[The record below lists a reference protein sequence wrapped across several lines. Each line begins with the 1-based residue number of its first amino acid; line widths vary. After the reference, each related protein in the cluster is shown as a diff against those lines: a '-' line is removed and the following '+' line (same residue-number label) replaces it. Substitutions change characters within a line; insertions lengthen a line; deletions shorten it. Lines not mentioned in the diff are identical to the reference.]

1 MAKPSEVRYEVHVND
16 GGRWTVFTDASTR
29 GRAIKEAQALL
40 GNGKFDAAKVTED
53 RGQTREILVWQKEAQ
68 RVQKAETIT
77 PVEDAPVCEKLDDFY
92 VFEARITAGRLLRQF
107 MDTRAITPLEFFH
120 DTGLIREFTRN
131 DDMKLQAMQC
141 IAGILARKTKKK
153 PVEMM
158 DFLENIADEMTKRA
172 QALDDLDRYSGTLD
186 GGIGASVA
194 EIAKMVGP
202 GERDV
207 ALRGVLARRLR
218 KSRDWEGKLIAM
230 LDLAD
235 KSTGQDGFALID
247 EAIAE
252 ILDGSEAVQELLGYR
267 RNLATAL
274 EVMIQ
279 VVTGA
284 HRQGG
289 DDAPTVLSRLS
300 ATIERGQLPRARA
313 SLTDRVIRT
322 LSSLAPLTK
331 GDRRVQ
337 QGAFRT
343 LAQQLIGS
351 TMFVNSGA
359 LCVAATLRAK
369 SVMKDE
375 FADESTDEA
384 IQVMIALL
392 PTFATK
398 LGYLLDLHGT
408 DFGARS
414 QEHIISCL
422 ADLLASITSVAQ
434 IEERGASNERIVR
447 AAAGIRDRLLATT
460 LPQEW
465 RQRFAKRIY
474 DLLITHA
481 NPSVV
486 AQAAPAARQ
495 TQSVAQ
501 PTKSDQVAANRAV
514 TAPAKSAAEEAKRT
528 FAAGEILFSE
538 GEAGDIA
545 YLIVSGS
552 VDILKRAGERDIVI
566 GQVGPGDI
574 IGEMALIDSQPRM
587 ASARTTVE
595 TIVNV
600 IPREAIKARLDK
612 LEKFDPV
619 LRRLMGTFVDRMRD
633 FRYISADS

>member
-1 MAKPSEVRYEVHVND
+1 MAKPSEVRYEVHVSD

-29 GRAIKEAQALL
+29 GRAIQEAQALL
-40 GNGKFDAAKVTED
+40 GSGKFDAAKVTED
-53 RGQTREILVWQKEAQ
+53 RGQTREILVWQEDAP
-68 RVQKAETIT
+68 RVQKAKTIT
-77 PVEDAPVCEKLDDFY
+77 PIDDAPVCQSLDDFY
-92 VFEARITAGRLLRQF
+92 AFEARIAAGRLLRQF
-107 MDTRAITPLEFFH
+107 MDTRALTPLEFFH
-120 DTGLIREFTRN
+120 DYGLIREFTRN
-131 DDMKLQAMQC
+131 DDMNLKAMQC
-141 IAGILARKTKKK
+141 IAGILARKSKKK

-158 DFLENIADEMTKRA
+158 DFLEDMAGKIIKRA
-172 QALDDLDRYSGTLD
+172 EALGDLDRYSKTLD
-186 GGIGASVA
+186 GGIGAAVG
-194 EIAKMVGP
+194 EIATAMAP
-202 GERDV
+202 SERDFT
-207 ALRGVLARRLR
+207 LRGVLARRLR

-252 ILDGSEAVQELLGYR
+252 ILDGSEAIQEILGYR

-284 HRQGG
+284 HRQGDG
-289 DDAPTVLSRLS
+289 TPTVLVRLS
-300 ATIERGQLPRARA
+300 VLIERGQLPRART

-322 LSSLAPLTK
+322 LSSLTPLTK
-331 GDRRVQ
+331 GDRREQ
-337 QGAFRT
+337 QDAFRT

-351 TMFVNSGA
+351 TMFVNSGP

-369 SVMKDE
+369 SVMKYE
-375 FADESTDEA
+375 FADESTDKA
-384 IQVMIALL
+384 IQAMIALL

-422 ADLLASITSVAQ
+422 ADLLASITSVSQ
-434 IEERGASNERIVR
+434 IEEPGASNERIVR

-474 DLLITHA
+474 DLLLTHA
-481 NPSVV
+481 NPN
-486 AQAAPAARQ
+486 AAPVRPG
-495 TQSVAQ
+495 QSPRPAVA
-501 PTKSDQVAANRAV
+501 K
-514 TAPAKSAAEEAKRT
+514 APADPATASAKPSGEEAKRT
-528 FAAGEILFSE
+528 FAAGEILFGE

-545 YLIVSGS
+545 FLIVSGS

-566 GQVGPGDI
+566 GQVGPGNI

-587 ASARTTVE
+587 ASARATVE
-595 TIVNV
+595 TTVNV
-600 IPREAIKARLDK
+600 IPRDAIKARLDR

-633 FRYISADS
+633 LRYISADS

>member
-1 MAKPSEVRYEVHVND
+1 MAEPSEVRYEVHVSD

-29 GRAIKEAQALL
+29 GRAIQEAQALL
-40 GNGKFDAAKVTED
+40 GSGKFDAAKVTED
-53 RGQTREILVWQKEAQ
+53 RGQTREILVWQEDAP

-77 PVEDAPVCEKLDDFY
+77 PIDDAPVCEKLDDFY
-92 VFEARITAGRLLRQF
+92 AFEARIAAGRLLRQF
-107 MDTRAITPLEFFH
+107 MDTRVLTPLEFFH
-120 DTGLIREFTRN
+120 DLGVIREFTRN
-131 DDMKLQAMQC
+131 DDMNLQAMQC

-158 DFLENIADEMTKRA
+158 DFLEDMAGKITKRA
-172 QALDDLDRYSGTLD
+172 EALGDLDGYLNTLD
-186 GGIGASVA
+186 AGIGAA
-194 EIAKMVGP
+194 AGEIATAIGA
-202 GERDV
+202 GERDFT
-207 ALRGVLARRLR
+207 LRGVLARRLR

-235 KSTGQDGFALID
+235 KSPGQDGFALID

-252 ILDGSEAVQELLGYR
+252 ILDGSDAIQEILGYR

-284 HRQGG
+284 HRAG
-289 DDAPTVLSRLS
+289 DGTPTVLSRLS
-300 ATIERGQLPRARA
+300 ALTERGQLPRART
-313 SLTDRVIRT
+313 SLTDRVVKT
-322 LSSLAPLTK
+322 LSSIAPLTK
-331 GDRRVQ
+331 GDRREQ
-337 QGAFRT
+337 QDAFRA

-351 TMFVNSGA
+351 TMFVNSGP

-375 FADESTDEA
+375 FADESTDKA
-384 IQVMIALL
+384 IQAMIALL
-392 PTFATK
+392 PTFSTK

-434 IEERGASNERIVR
+434 IEEPGASNERIVR

-474 DLLITHA
+474 DLLLTHA
-481 NPSVV
+481 NPNAAVRP
-486 AQAAPAARQ
+486 AQSLGQSPAKAPAAPR
-495 TQSVAQ
+495 
-501 PTKSDQVAANRAV
+501 PAAAS
-514 TAPAKSAAEEAKRT
+514 AKPAAEEAKRT
-528 FAAGEILFSE
+528 FAAGETLFSE
-538 GEAGDIA
+538 GEAGDFA
-545 YLIVSGS
+545 FLIVSGA
-552 VDILKRAGERDIVI
+552 VDILKRAGDRDIVI
-566 GQVGPGDI
+566 GQVGPGNI

-587 ASARTTVE
+587 ASARATVE
-595 TIVNV
+595 TAVNV
-600 IPREAIKARLDK
+600 IPREAIKARLDR

-633 FRYISADS
+633 LRYISSDS